1 MSLIYLL
8 DTNIISESMR
18 PIPNPQV
25 VERLRILVLVTNNVS
40 DFQDFDG
47 LKIENWFNS
56 L

>member
-8 DTNIISESMR
+8 DTNVIGDSQIAS
-18 PIPNPQV
+18 IAFTND
-25 VERLRILVLVTNNVS
+25 LVLVTNNVS

-47 LKIENWFNS
+47 LKIENWFDS